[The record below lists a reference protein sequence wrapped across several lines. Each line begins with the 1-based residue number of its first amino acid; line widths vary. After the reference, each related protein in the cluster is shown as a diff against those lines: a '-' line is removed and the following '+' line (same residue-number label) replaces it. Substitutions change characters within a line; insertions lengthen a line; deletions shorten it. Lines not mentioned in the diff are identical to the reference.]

1 MSQPVPRFD
10 VVTIFP
16 EMVTTALGF
25 GVVGRA
31 IEAGGVQVETW
42 DPRAYTSD
50 RHRSVDDRPYG
61 GGPGMVMKFEPLAA
75 AVRAARAARSDAG
88 PVVYLS
94 PQGAKFDD
102 RRARELAVSGAVIVC
117 GRYEGV
123 DERFVEACA
132 DEELSVGDYVLS
144 GGEPAAIVVLDAAI
158 RLIPGVLGDENSAAE
173 DSFADGILD
182 CPHYTRPEEIEG
194 RRVPEVLISGDHAA
208 ISQWRLAEAQRRT
221 RARRTDLL
229 ADDSAGDGAQP

>member
-1 MSQPVPRFD
+1 MNVSGPRFD

-16 EMVTTALGF
+16 EMVTAALGY

-31 IEAGGVQVETW
+31 LEAGGARVETW

-50 RHRSVDDRPYG
+50 RHRTVDDRPYG
-61 GGPGMVMKFEPLAA
+61 GGPGMVMKFEPLVA
-75 AVRAARAARSDAG
+75 AVRAAKAARGDGA

-94 PQGAKFDD
+94 PQGRRYDD
-102 RRARELAVSGAVIVC
+102 RRARELAASGAILVC

-123 DERFVEACA
+123 DERFVEACV

-158 RLIPGVLGDENSAAE
+158 RLVPGVLGDENSAAE
-173 DSFADGILD
+173 DSFATGLLD
-182 CPHYTRPEEIEG
+182 CPHYTRPEEVEG

-208 ISQWRLAEAQRRT
+208 ISQWRLAEARRRT
-221 RARRTDLL
+221 QARRTDLL
-229 ADDSAGDGAQP
+229 TDESV

>member
-1 MSQPVPRFD
+1 MSRSGPRFD

-16 EMVTTALGF
+16 EMVTAALGY

-31 IEAGGVQVETW
+31 LEAGGAQVETW
-42 DPRAYTSD
+42 DPRDYTSD
-50 RHRSVDDRPYG
+50 RHRTVDDRPYG

-75 AVRAARAARSDAG
+75 AVRAVKGERGDKA

-94 PQGAKFDD
+94 PQGRRFDD
-102 RRARELAVSGAVIVC
+102 RRARELAATGAVLIC

-123 DERFVEACA
+123 DERFVDACV
-132 DEELSVGDYVLS
+132 DEELSIGDYVLS
-144 GGEPAAIVVLDAAI
+144 GGEPAAVVVLDAAI

-173 DSFADGILD
+173 DSFASGILD

-194 RRVPEVLISGDHAA
+194 RRVPEVLLSGDHAA

-229 ADDSAGDGAQP
+229 TDESV

>member
-1 MSQPVPRFD
+1 MTQPVPRFD

-31 IEAGGVQVETW
+31 LESGRARVETW
-42 DPRAYTSD
+42 DPRAYTTD
-50 RHRSVDDRPYG
+50 RHRTVDDRPYG
-61 GGPGMVMKFEPLAA
+61 GGPGMVMKFEPLTEAVKAA
-75 AVRAARAARSDAG
+75 KAARGDAG

-94 PQGAKFDD
+94 PQGARFDD
-102 RRARELAVSGAVIVC
+102 RRARELAAGGAVIVC

-123 DERFVEACA
+123 DERFVDACV

-144 GGEPAAIVVLDAAI
+144 GGEPAAIAVLDAAI
-158 RLIPGVLGDENSAAE
+158 RLVPGVLGDENSAAE
-173 DSFADGILD
+173 DSFAAGLLD
-182 CPHYTRPEEIEG
+182 YPHYTRPEEIEG

-208 ISQWRLAEAQRRT
+208 ISRWRLAEARRRT
-221 RARRTDLL
+221 RTRRTDLL
-229 ADDSAGDGAQP
+229 ADDSARDGAQP

>member
-10 VVTIFP
+10 VVSIFP
-16 EMVTTALGF
+16 EMVATALGY

-31 IEAGGVQVETW
+31 LEAGSAQVETW

-50 RHRSVDDRPYG
+50 RHRTVDDRPYG

-75 AVRAARAARSDAG
+75 AVRAAKAARGDTA
-88 PVVYLS
+88 PVIYLS
-94 PQGAKFDD
+94 PQGARFDD
-102 RRARELAVSGAVIVC
+102 RRARELAASGAVVVC

-123 DERFVEACA
+123 DERFVEACV
-132 DEELSVGDYVLS
+132 DEELSIGDYVLS

-194 RRVPEVLISGDHAA
+194 RRVPEVLISGDHEA
-208 ISQWRLAEAQRRT
+208 IREWRMAEARRRT
-221 RARRTDLL
+221 RTRRTDLL
-229 ADDSAGDGAQP
+229 ADDSAGDGAEP

>member
-10 VVTIFP
+10 LVTIFP
-16 EMVTTALGF
+16 EMVTMALGF
-25 GVVGRA
+25 GVIGRA
-31 IEAGGVQVETW
+31 LETGAVQVETW
-42 DPRAYTSD
+42 DPRAYTTD
-50 RHRSVDDRPYG
+50 RHRTVDDRPYG

-75 AVRAARAARSDAG
+75 AVRAAKEARSDAG

-94 PQGAKFDD
+94 PQGARFDD
-102 RRARELAVSGAVIVC
+102 RRARELAVDGAVIVC

-123 DERFVEACA
+123 DERFVDACV

-208 ISQWRLAEAQRRT
+208 IDQWRLAEAQRRT
-221 RARRTDLL
+221 RARRMDLL

>member
-10 VVTIFP
+10 MVTLFP
-16 EMVTTALGF
+16 EMVTAALGF

-31 IEAGGVQVETW
+31 LEAGGVQVQTW
-42 DPRAYTSD
+42 DPRAYTRD
-50 RHRSVDDRPYG
+50 RHRTVDDRPYG

-75 AVRAARAARSDAG
+75 AVRAAKVARADTA

-102 RRARELAVSGAVIVC
+102 RRARELAVSGAVVVC

-123 DERFVEACA
+123 DERFVDACV
-132 DEELSVGDYVLS
+132 DEELSIGDYVLS

-173 DSFADGILD
+173 DSFAAGILD
-182 CPHYTRPEEIEG
+182 YPHYTRPEEIEG

-208 ISQWRLAEAQRRT
+208 INQWRLAEAQRRT

>member
-1 MSQPVPRFD
+1 MTQPVPRFD

-16 EMVTTALGF
+16 EMVATALGF
-25 GVVGRA
+25 GVIGRA
-31 IEAGGVQVETW
+31 LESGGVQVETW
-42 DPRAYTSD
+42 DPRAYTTD
-50 RHRSVDDRPYG
+50 RHRTVDDRPYG

-75 AVRAARAARSDAG
+75 AVRAAKEARSDAG

-102 RRARELAVSGAVIVC
+102 RCARELAATGAVLIC

-123 DERFVEACA
+123 DERFVDACV

-173 DSFADGILD
+173 DSFATGILD

-208 ISQWRLAEAQRRT
+208 INQWRLAEALRRT

-229 ADDSAGDGAQP
+229 ADDSARDGAEP

>member
-1 MSQPVPRFD
+1 MTQPVPRFD

-16 EMVTTALGF
+16 EMVTAALGY

-31 IEAGGVQVETW
+31 LKAGNVGVETW
-42 DPRAYTSD
+42 DPRVYTTD
-50 RHRSVDDRPYG
+50 RHRTVDDRPYG

-75 AVRAARAARSDAG
+75 AVRAAVATRADTS

-94 PQGAKFDD
+94 PQGVRFDD
-102 RRARELAVSGAVIVC
+102 RRARELALSGAVLVC

-123 DERFVEACA
+123 DERFVAACV

-144 GGEPAAIVVLDAAI
+144 GGEPAAIAVLDAAI

-173 DSFADGILD
+173 DSFAAGILD

-194 RRVPEVLISGDHAA
+194 CRVPEVLISGDHAA
-208 ISQWRLAEAQRRT
+208 ISRWRLAEARRRT

-229 ADDSAGDGAQP
+229 ADDSA

>member
-10 VVTIFP
+10 VVSIFP
-16 EMVTTALGF
+16 EMVTSALDY

-31 IEAGGVQVETW
+31 LEAGSAQVETW
-42 DPRAYTSD
+42 DPRAYTTD
-50 RHRSVDDRPYG
+50 RHRTVDDRPYG

-75 AVRAARAARSDAG
+75 AVRAAKAARADAA
-88 PVVYLS
+88 PVIYLS
-94 PQGAKFDD
+94 PQGARFDD
-102 RRARELAVSGAVIVC
+102 RRARELAASGAVVVC

-123 DERFVEACA
+123 DERFVEACV
-132 DEELSVGDYVLS
+132 DEELSIGDYVLS

-173 DSFADGILD
+173 DSFADGMLD

-194 RRVPEVLISGDHAA
+194 RRVPEVLISGDHEA
-208 ISQWRLAEAQRRT
+208 ISRWRMAEARRRT
-221 RARRTDLL
+221 QTRRTDLL
-229 ADDSAGDGAQP
+229 ADDSA